1 MVELDLNAMLVRR
14 LRIRIKGN
22 PKQGPGDTNLEDKVS
37 IQMESGSK

>member
-1 MVELDLNAMLVRR
+1 MNALLVKR

-22 PKQGPGDTNLEDKVS
+22 PKQGPGGTNLEDKVS